1 MNNINVTSDK
11 HGIRERNS
19 HELYWDDLNK
29 GKFLSLLTASSLVVR
44 TCFHPLGLIKVRL
57 QTSTNGGLST
67 VHMIKQI
74 WYKEGSLRGLY
85 RGFPIS
91 LSSLIFEPV
100 FTGILEQMRTVLKN
114 NRPNQISSSQ
124 WDIITGTLSG
134 CVAALIYQSLTV
146 PLDVTAQR
154 IMITKTR
161 DGVHVTNIIR
171 DIYYRSG
178 DGFCGFY
185 KGYMVSLSMSIPFN
199 SIIWTM
205 YWQVQAKL
213 ERIVPYQHNQLV
225 APLSAII
232 ASLLT
237 SLLTQPID
245 VLKTRLQVAAKR
257 QSLWRTFQIL
267 IDERGFR
274 GCFSGSLPRACT
286 IVPYYLTMMSL
297 YEVIKRASV
306 RSISN

>member
-57 QTSTNGGLST
+57 QTGTNGSIST
-67 VHMIKQI
+67 AHMIKQI
-74 WYKEGSLRGLY
+74 WYREGPVRGFY
-85 RGFPIS
+85 RGFPLS

-114 NRPNQISSSQ
+114 NRPNQISSAQ

-134 CVAALIYQSLTV
+134 CIAALIYQSLTV

-154 IMITKTR
+154 IMITKSR
-161 DGVHVTNIIR
+161 DGVHVSNIIR

-213 ERIVPYQHNQLV
+213 ERIIPYQHNQLV

-257 QSLWRTFQIL
+257 QSLWRTFQLL